1 MSNMEL
7 SVALFMA
14 LGAILLACRLVGYL
28 ARFLGQPQVVGEM
41 IAGVLLGPSLLG
53 WIAPQAQAFLFPKA
67 VMPVV
72 YAIAQIG
79 LVLYMFLVGLD
90 FDVELLRSRVRS
102 AVTVSWAGILTPFA
116 LGALIAAAFHGNA
129 ALFTEKVS
137 IGEAALFMGAAMS
150 ITAFPMLARIIYERG
165 LSGTSMGTLALA
177 AGSADDA
184 AAWCILAVVLASFSG
199 QVSIAAWAI
208 GGGIAFGLLAFI
220 VLRPLLARAGA
231 WIAKREAYDSV
242 ALPGA
247 LTLLM
252 GAAWYTD
259 KVGIYAVFGAF
270 VLGAAMPRGEIARRI
285 EAQVAP
291 LTVNLL
297 LPLFFVYSGLNT
309 RIGLVNSAALLG
321 LALLILAAASLGKG
335 GACYAAARLG
345 GEPHREAV
353 GIGALMN
360 ARGLMELII
369 LNIGLE
375 RGVITPTLFSI
386 MVVMA
391 IVTTLMALPVF
402 NLAFG
407 RALVGEEAVSR
418 PASAPGPLL
427 DD

>member
-1 MSNMEL
+1 MDNHEL
-7 SVALFMA
+7 TIAFFLALA
-14 LGAILLACRLVGYL
+14 AILLACRLVGYL

-41 IAGVLLGPSLLG
+41 IAGVLLGPSLFG
-53 WIAPQAQAFLFPKA
+53 WIAPGLQGRLFPGA
-67 VMPVV
+67 VMPVL
-72 YAIAQIG
+72 YAVAQVG

-90 FDVELLRSRVRS
+90 FDLGLLRRRARS
-102 AVTVSWAGILTPFA
+102 AVAVSWAGILAPFG
-116 LGALIAAAFHGNA
+116 LGAAIAWAFHGEQL
-129 ALFTEKVS
+129 LFAEGVS
-137 IGEAALFMGAAMS
+137 TGQAALFMGAAMS

-199 QVSIAAWAI
+199 DPAIAVWAI
-208 GGGIAFGLLAFI
+208 GGGLAFALVAFL
-220 VLRPLLARAGA
+220 VLRPVLARAGG
-231 WIAKREAYDSV
+231 WITRRGAYDSV

-252 GAAWYTD
+252 FAAWYTD
-259 KVGIYAVFGAF
+259 RVGIYAVFGAF
-270 VLGAAMPRGEIARRI
+270 VLGAAMPGGEIARQI
-285 EAQVAP
+285 ERRVQP

-297 LPLFFVYSGLNT
+297 LPLFFIYSGLNT
-309 RIGLVNSAALLG
+309 RIGLVDSSFLWGIAG
-321 LALLILAAASLGKG
+321 LVLLAACLGKG
-335 GACYAAARLG
+335 AACYGAARLS
-345 GEPHREAV
+345 GEPPREAL

-386 MVVMA
+386 MVLMA
-391 IVTTLMALPVF
+391 IATTLMALPVF

-407 RALVGEEAVSR
+407 GRVVGEAALAPPSR
-418 PASAPGPLL
+418 APGPLR